1 MGQGAEE
8 KSEKFAQPPVSSR
21 NEGVSGFQRS
31 HSCAWVGV
39 GVTGDSNARTSS
51 SDPRSE
57 SRSDFRASAAG
68 SSHTHTHST
77 HTHAHTHT
85 PAPHTHT
92 HAHAHAHS
100 SAAGLSRAQQAQQ
113 PQREAA
119 HAAAPDARGFK
130 DLLADDLRYEDT
142 YIVVPQVRG
151 HIYSSASR
159 YAFWSDAYGGPQKH
173 GGLRRASK
181 SAAYC
186 RYIRRARVQ
195 RPAG

>member
-51 SDPRSE
+51 AESRTESRTE

-68 SSHTHTHST
+68 SSHTHTQHT
-77 HTHAHTHT
+77 HTHTHTHT

-92 HAHAHAHS
+92 HAHAHAHA

-113 PQREAA
+113 PQRDAA
-119 HAAAPDARGFK
+119 HAATPDARGFK
-130 DLLADDLRYEDT
+130 DLLAEDLR
-142 YIVVPQVRG
+142 
-151 HIYSSASR
+151 
-159 YAFWSDAYGGPQKH
+159 
-173 GGLRRASK
+173 
-181 SAAYC
+181 
-186 RYIRRARVQ
+186 
-195 RPAG
+195 